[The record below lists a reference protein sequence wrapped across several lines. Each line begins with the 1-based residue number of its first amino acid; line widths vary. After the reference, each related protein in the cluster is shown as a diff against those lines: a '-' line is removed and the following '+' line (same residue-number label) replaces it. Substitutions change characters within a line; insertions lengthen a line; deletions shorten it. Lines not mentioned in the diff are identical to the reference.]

1 VLGFAFLTKGADL
14 LVDGSSSIAVK
25 YKISQITVGLTIV
38 AFGTS
43 MPEMIVNV
51 IASASGYNEVVFGN
65 IIGSNIFNL
74 YLILGIS
81 GIIFPL
87 TVTNNTIWKEI
98 PFSLFLTVLLFI
110 LLNDRLI
117 FNSERDEMGGVDGI
131 ILLVCFALFI
141 YYIIRNMNSYSY
153 SQELELNVFSS
164 KKSVTMIGL
173 GIVGLGIGG
182 KLVVDSV
189 VNIAEYFNVS
199 KKLVGLT
206 IVSVGTSLPELATS
220 IVAALKR
227 NADIAVGNVVGSNII
242 NITFVMGISA
252 LIRTME
258 FDATLNTDIYV
269 LVFGTFLL
277 FLFMFTLTYKKLDRW
292 EALIFIVGIISY
304 AVFLFIRK

>member
-1 VLGFAFLTKGADL
+1 
-14 LVDGSSSIAVK
+14 
-25 YKISQITVGLTIV
+25 
-38 AFGTS
+38 
-43 MPEMIVNV
+43 
-51 IASASGYNEVVFGN
+51 
-65 IIGSNIFNL
+65 
-74 YLILGIS
+74 
-81 GIIFPL
+81 
-87 TVTNNTIWKEI
+87 
-98 PFSLFLTVLLFI
+98 
-110 LLNDRLI
+110 
-117 FNSERDEMGGVDGI
+117 
-131 ILLVCFALFI
+131 
-141 YYIIRNMNSYSY
+141 
-153 SQELELNVFSS
+153 
-164 KKSVTMIGL
+164 MIGL